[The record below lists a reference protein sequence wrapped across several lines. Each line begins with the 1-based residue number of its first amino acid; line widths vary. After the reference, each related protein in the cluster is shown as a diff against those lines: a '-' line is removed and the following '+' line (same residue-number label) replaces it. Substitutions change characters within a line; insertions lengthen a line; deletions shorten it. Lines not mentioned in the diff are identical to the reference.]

1 MSIPGGSNLL
11 LLTSA
16 AGGGGGGYEISR
28 SLRFNS
34 SDSAYLSRAFDNTAD
49 NQKHTFSFWFKLS
62 NLPSA
67 NENFFGAWVDDSYQT
82 NCWISTTGAFN
93 FYQDGQQAGPTGTST
108 LSFYGTQVLRD
119 YSAWYHVVISIDRTQ
134 STSTDRFK
142 VYLNGVDITANGSTS
157 YGDQNSVARW
167 PGSSTSDVNIG
178 RFRSG
183 EPLYYN
189 GYLAD
194 FYFID
199 GQALD
204 PSSFGE
210 FDTNGVWQPKA
221 YAGTY
226 GTNGFHLPFSD
237 NSTAAALGTDTSGNG
252 NDWTVN
258 NIAITGGNG
267 NYAPGITIGNFTLTG
282 YDKNAVVDGNLSTFY
297 ADRPINGNGFIFSSI
312 PEAQTSVRIN
322 YWTEDGTVS
331 TNAGTLSTGAN
342 TQAWRTISTTY
353 PFTLTSFSVTGGSGS
368 QGFFIYAI
376 EVDGVVL
383 VDNIF
388 GSNNDSLVD
397 SPTNYGTDTGAGGEV
412 RGNYCT
418 WNVLGGNTS
427 VVISN
432 GNLDRSGSN
441 SGNKMGTIGVRSGKW
456 YWEVTNTNVTSSTF
470 LGCTEHNN
478 DPEAYDLSHMY
489 WNTGQKITGNAAS
502 SYGASWTAGD
512 TIGFALDCDNGTFVC
527 YKNGISQGTLASG
540 LTGKTLYPLSRS
552 DGTCAHSANFGQRP
566 FAYTAP
572 SGFKALCTTN
582 LPEPTIADGST
593 AMDVALYT
601 GNGSTQTISGLN
613 FSPDLVWIKKR
624 SGSEWHCI
632 NDTVRG
638 AELYLSS
645 NTTNAESGASNV
657 LTAFTS
663 TGYTV
668 GSQGLVNDNGFTF
681 ASWCWDAGNSTV
693 TNTQGSITSQV
704 RANASAGFSVVTYT
718 GTGSAGTVGHGLGVK
733 PDMIIIKNRST
744 GGYDWKV
751 IHEGLTGAMGTYMI
765 QLNLTDAESAASA
778 SWFNSTSPTSTVF
791 SVGTLAAVNGSG
803 DNYVAY
809 CFAPVAGY
817 SSAFSYSGNGSS
829 DGPYTYLGFRSR
841 FIIIKR
847 TDTTGD
853 WLIYDTARDSYNTM
867 TKRLYPNLSNAE
879 ADASDQALDVTANG
893 FKVRANNANF
903 NASGGTYIGFAFA
916 ESPFQYARAR

>member
-397 SPTNYGTDTGAGGEV
+397 SPTNYGTDTGAGSEV

-613 FSPDLVWIKKR
+613 FSPDLVWLKSR
-624 SGSEWHCI
+624 SNVGNHWLFTI
-632 NDTVRG
+632 QLRG
-638 AELYLSS
+638 VNQLLS
-645 NTTNAESGASNV
+645 NTTLELKMILASS
-657 LTAFTS
+657 F
-663 TGYTV
+663 
-668 GSQGLVNDNGFTF
+668 
-681 ASWCWDAGNSTV
+681 
-693 TNTQGSITSQV
+693 
-704 RANASAGFSVVTYT
+704 
-718 GTGSAGTVGHGLGVK
+718 
-733 PDMIIIKNRST
+733 NR
-744 GGYDWKV
+744 
-751 IHEGLTGAMGTYMI
+751 
-765 QLNLTDAESAASA
+765 
-778 SWFNSTSPTSTVF
+778 F
-791 SVGTLAAVNGSG
+791 
-803 DNYVAY
+803 
-809 CFAPVAGY
+809 
-817 SSAFSYSGNGSS
+817 
-829 DGPYTYLGFRSR
+829 
-841 FIIIKR
+841 
-847 TDTTGD
+847 
-853 WLIYDTARDSYNTM
+853 
-867 TKRLYPNLSNAE
+867 
-879 ADASDQALDVTANG
+879 
-893 FKVRANNANF
+893 
-903 NASGGTYIGFAFA
+903 
-916 ESPFQYARAR
+916 